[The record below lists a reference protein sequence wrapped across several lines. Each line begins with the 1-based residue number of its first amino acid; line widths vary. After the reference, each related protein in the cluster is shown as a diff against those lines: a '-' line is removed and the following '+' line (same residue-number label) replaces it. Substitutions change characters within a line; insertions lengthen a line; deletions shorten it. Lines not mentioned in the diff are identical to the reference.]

1 MISTLKIQIVTIAN
15 VRVSCAF
22 VLQCGIGRSPLGSSH
37 SSLRTSRALCANICP
52 LWWSTGH
59 FSSPPRTNS
68 LHQTSDQ
75 QDMTHRYIAPLV
87 VGLIVLAC
95 QSKSKFQLCGK
106 VYNINDIDE
115 MLSSFMRI

>member
-52 LWWSTGH
+52 LSDDLQDTSALHRAQTPYTKPRISKTWPTVISHPWSWDW
-59 FSSPPRTNS
+59 SSSRAKVS
-68 LHQTSDQ
+68 
-75 QDMTHRYIAPLV
+75 
-87 VGLIVLAC
+87 
-95 QSKSKFQLCGK
+95 QSFNCAGKFTT
-106 VYNINDIDE
+106 
-115 MLSSFMRI
+115 